1 MAANQ
6 WLRLWHDMP
15 NDPKWRTIARISGQP
30 LALIQA
36 TYVHLLVDA
45 SRNVTRGHATVTPE
59 DLASALDCDMSQI
72 EAILSAMQGRVLD
85 GDRLTGWDARQPK
98 REDDGNAETG
108 AKSALERKRAERERK
123 KLAGEKAARHEP
135 SRNVTTDKDT
145 DTDKDPSLR
154 SGLDARETPH
164 AAAAETELSKPE
176 SAEQPEA
183 PAAPKRP
190 ASSAKPAASRRAN
203 FQELLTSE
211 LLPAYERI
219 FVAAGGPPI
228 AAMTI
233 PRAMRLEQFMS
244 RFGLDADGWA
254 EYLTCIA
261 QNCRWMFQRRR
272 RRDGSGSMPQWGFDQ
287 ITTDE
292 CYLNVA
298 EGRYDEGDPAA

>member
-45 SRNVTRGHATVTPE
+45 SRNVTRGHATVTQE

-123 KLAGEKAARHEP
+123 KLAGEKAARHEL

-164 AAAAETELSKPE
+164 AAAAETELSEPE
-176 SAEQPEA
+176 GGVLTKA
-183 PAAPKRP
+183 PANPDTVAL
-190 ASSAKPAASRRAN
+190 SAKPKQRRAN
-203 FQELLTSE
+203 FQDLLTSE

-228 AAMTI
+228 SSMTLN
-233 PRAMRLEQFMS
+233 RTLKLEQFMA
-244 RFGLDADGWA
+244 RFGLDAGGWE

-272 RRDGSGSMPQWGFDQ
+272 RRDGSGSMPPWGFDQ

-292 CYLNVA
+292 CFLNVA